1 MYGYK
6 YPSPHQNVADREHW
20 TQKLTLAFY
29 FLSRFCGA
37 VGAGTVCDD
46 VHAALDIK
54 HLMLDTLGWVLPRI
68 LAATS
73 QVIHLMRY

>member
-1 MYGYK
+1 MYGLKSLY
-6 YPSPHQNVADREHW
+6 QNVADPEHW
-20 TQKLTLAFY
+20 TRKLTFY

-73 QVIHLMRY
+73 QVI